1 MRTELRRGY
10 KGISY
15 MMLDPT
21 SPLTLAAPPGRPT
34 LQQAF
39 AAKVVARFGGMLI
52 YKEGYQK
59 LSSVS
64 F

>member
-52 YKEGYQK
+52 YKVEK
-59 LSSVS
+59 
-64 F
+64 